1 MMHSSPHFLLIIKQ
15 LTVLHTPLVL
25 FFFTLYERE
34 KCTLYFF
41 LETKNGAH
49 HLENPLLN
57 LFFLIKINKNYA
69 QLQCQAFI
77 LWIQRSFA

>member
-34 KCTLYFF
+34 MYT
-41 LETKNGAH
+41 
-49 HLENPLLN
+49 
-57 LFFLIKINKNYA
+57 LFFP
-69 QLQCQAFI
+69 
-77 LWIQRSFA
+77 